1 LAQDIEFPLYVT
13 PLTQTVESQTP
24 PYTTGYIYDEDDAV
38 ILMQLVGAKYVNHLV
53 GKFPCTKPQ
62 ALYGAPVPFKLAVSN
77 GVIVITADGIAWAV

>member
-53 GKFPCTKPQ
+53 GKYPFAPSQ
-62 ALYGAPVPFKLAVSN
+62 ASYGAVSLRVAVSN
-77 GVIVITADGIAWAV
+77 GVIVVTADGITWAV